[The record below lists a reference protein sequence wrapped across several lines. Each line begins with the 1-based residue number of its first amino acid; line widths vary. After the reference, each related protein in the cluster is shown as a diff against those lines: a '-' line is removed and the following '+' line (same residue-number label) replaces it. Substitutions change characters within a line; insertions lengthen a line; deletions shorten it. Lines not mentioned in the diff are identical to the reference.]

1 MIDVNMGLDGNFGV
15 YGGQF
20 VPENLKA
27 ALDEV
32 GAAFVKYKDD
42 PNFLAERQYYM
53 QHYQGRETPV
63 FHCAHLSAHCAV
75 KQGKSAGAQI
85 WLKREDL
92 NHLGAH
98 KVNNTVGQILLAK
111 RMGKKRII
119 AETGA
124 GQHGVAT
131 AATAALM
138 GMECVIYMGKK
149 DIERQKLNV
158 FRMEMMGAKVVA
170 ATKGYQGLKD
180 AVDMAIGDLIEN
192 LDTTFY
198 LLGSAVGPHPY
209 PAMVG
214 YFQSIVSLESRRQMQ
229 ESTGKLPTAVVACV
243 GGGSNAVGAFTHYL
257 NDENVRLVAAEPGGK
272 GLNYGQHAASL
283 SLGKPA
289 VVHGYKAYV
298 LSDEQGEPAEVHSVS
313 AGLDYPGV
321 SPFLSYLK
329 DEGRIDCQVVSDK
342 EALDAFFLLSR
353 TEGILP
359 ALESAHAVA
368 CAMRLAATMGEGD
381 TILVNLSGRGDK
393 DVAQVEEMVARGEYT
408 FSE

>member
-1 MIDVNMGLDGNFGV
+1 MIDTNMGLDGNFGD
-15 YGGQF
+15 YGGQY
-20 VPENLKA
+20 VPEDLKV

-32 GAAFVKYKDD
+32 GAAFIKYKDD
-42 PNFLAERQYYM
+42 PDFIAERQYYM
-53 QHYQGRETPV
+53 KHYQGRETPI
-63 FHCAHLSAHCAV
+63 FYCEHLH
-75 KQGKSAGAQI
+75 KYLGKGAKI

-138 GMECVIYMGKK
+138 DMECIIYMGKK
-149 DIERQKLNV
+149 DIDRQGLNV
-158 FRMEMMGAKVVA
+158 FRMQMMGAKVVA

-192 LDTTFY
+192 LDSTFY

-214 YFQSIVSLESRRQMQ
+214 YFQSIISQESRAQMLG
-229 ESTGKLPTAVVACV
+229 STGKLPSAVVACV

-257 NDENVRLVAAEPGGK
+257 NDSSVNLVAAEPGGK
-272 GLNYGQHAASL
+272 SLDYGQHAASL
-283 SLGKPA
+283 TLGQPA
-289 VVHGYKAYV
+289 IVHGYKAYV
-298 LSDEQGEPAEVHSVS
+298 LSDAQGEPAEVHSVS

-329 DEGRIDCQVVSDK
+329 DQGRLDCQVVSDK

-353 TEGILP
+353 CEGILP

-368 CAMRLAATMGEGD
+368 AALRLAPTLSADEN
-381 TILVNLSGRGDK
+381 ILVNLSGRGDK
-393 DVAQVEEMVARGEYT
+393 DVAQVEAMVKQGDYT
-408 FSE
+408 PNF

>member
-1 MIDVNMGLDGNFGV
+1 MIDLTLGYDGAFGE

-20 VPENLKA
+20 VPE
-27 ALDEV
+27 ALQVALNEV
-32 GAAFVKYKDD
+32 GEAFLRYKDD
-42 PNFLAERQYYM
+42 PQFIAERQHYM
-53 QHYQGRETPV
+53 KNYQGRETPI
-63 FHCAHLSAHCAV
+63 FYCEQLTQKC
-75 KQGKSAGAQI
+75 GGAQI

-138 GMECVIYMGKK
+138 GMECVIYMGQK
-149 DIERQKLNV
+149 DIERQRLNV

-180 AVDMAIGDLIEN
+180 AVDMAIEDLVQN
-192 LDTTFY
+192 MDSTFY
-198 LLGSAVGPHPY
+198 LLGSAVGPYPY

-214 YFQSIVSLESRRQMQ
+214 YFQSVVSEESRRQMQ
-229 ESTGKLPTAVVACV
+229 ETIGKLPDAVLACV
-243 GGGSNAVGAFTHYL
+243 GGGSNAVGAFMHYL
-257 NDENVRLVAAEPGGK
+257 NDDSVQIVAVEPGGR
-272 GLNYGQHAASL
+272 GTEYGQHAASL
-283 SLGKPA
+283 CLGKPA
-289 VVHGYKAYV
+289 VIHGYKSYV
-298 LSDEQGEPAEVHSVS
+298 LCDEAGEPDEVHSVS

-321 SPFLSYLK
+321 SPFLAYLK
-329 DEGRIDCQVVSDK
+329 DQGRIVCESVTDK
-342 EALDAFFLLSR
+342 EALDAFFALSR

-368 CAMRLAATMGEGD
+368 SAMRLAPTLPKEAVL
-381 TILVNLSGRGDK
+381 LVNLSGRGDK
-393 DVAQVEEMVARGEYT
+393 DVAQVEAMVAQGEYVP
-408 FSE
+408 SAM

>member
-1 MIDVNMGLDGNFGV
+1 MFDTALGLDGNFGQ

-20 VPENLKA
+20 VPEQLKE
-27 ALDEV
+27 ALNEV
-32 GAAFVKYKDD
+32 AEAFFTYKDEAQ
-42 PNFLAERQYYM
+42 FIAERQHYM
-53 QHYQGRETPV
+53 KHYQGRETPI
-63 FHCAHLSAHCAV
+63 FYCERLSEVANQGTNNGV
-75 KQGKSAGAQI
+75 KI
-85 WLKREDL
+85 YLKREDL

-138 GMECVIYMGKK
+138 GMECVIYMGQK
-149 DIERQKLNV
+149 DIERQRLNV

-180 AVDMAIGDLIEN
+180 AVDMAIGDLMEN
-192 LDTTFY
+192 LHNTFY

-214 YFQSIVSLESRRQMQ
+214 YFQSIISQESRRQML
-229 ESTGKLPTAVVACV
+229 EETGKLPAAVIACV
-243 GGGSNAVGAFTHYL
+243 GGGSNAVGSFTHYL
-257 NDENVRLVAAEPGGK
+257 NDTSVRLVAAEPGGK
-272 GLNYGQHAASL
+272 SLNYGQHAATL
-283 SLGKPA
+283 ALGKPGI
-289 VVHGYKAYV
+289 VHGYKAYV

-321 SPFLSYLK
+321 SPLLSHLK
-329 DEGRIDCQVVSDK
+329 DQNRLECQVVSDK

-353 TEGILP
+353 SEGILP

-368 CAMRLAATMGEGD
+368 AALQLAPSLNAGD
-381 TILVNLSGRGDK
+381 HILVNLSGRGDK
-393 DVAQVEEMVARGEYT
+393 DVAQVEAMVANGEYVL
-408 FSE
+408 

>member
-1 MIDVNMGLDGNFGV
+1 MSQEALTTGYFGP

-20 VPENLKA
+20 VPEQLKV

-32 GAAFVKYKDD
+32 AAAFIRYKDD
-42 PNFLAERQYYM
+42 PEFIAERQSYM
-53 QHYQGRETPV
+53 THYQGRATPV
-63 FHCAHLSAHCAV
+63 FFCRNLTEHF
-75 KQGKSAGAQI
+75 GGAQI

-138 GMECVIYMGKK
+138 GMECVIYMGEK
-149 DIERQKLNV
+149 DIERQRLNV

-170 ATKGYQGLKD
+170 ATQGYKGLKE
-180 AVDMAIGDLIEN
+180 AVDLAIGDLLEH
-192 LDTTFY
+192 LDSTFY

-209 PAMVG
+209 PSMVG
-214 YFQSIVSLESRRQMQ
+214 YFQSIVSEESRKQMQ
-229 ESTGKLPTAVVACV
+229 ELTGKLPDAVLACV

-257 NDENVRLVAAEPGGK
+257 DDAGVRLIGVEPGGR
-272 GLNYGQHAASL
+272 GNDYGQHAATL
-283 SLGKPA
+283 CLGEPG
-289 VVHGYKAYV
+289 VIHGFKAYM
-298 LSDEQGEPAEVHSVS
+298 LKDAQGEPAEVHSIS

-321 SPFLSYLK
+321 SPILSHLK
-329 DEGRIDCQVVSDK
+329 DQGRAEFVSITDK
-342 EALDAFFLLSR
+342 EAVHAFFCLSR
-353 TEGILP
+353 MEGIIP
-359 ALESAHAVA
+359 ALESSHA
-368 CAMRLAATMGEGD
+368 LAQALKMAPGMGKD
-381 TILVNLSGRGDK
+381 QTLLVNLSGRGDK
-393 DVAQVEEMVARGEYT
+393 GVAQMEEMVERGEFT
-408 FSE
+408 TDI

>member
-1 MIDVNMGLDGNFGV
+1 MIDITMGFDGNFGE

-20 VPENLKA
+20 VPEALKE
-27 ALDEV
+27 ALNEV
-32 GAAFVKYKDD
+32 GKAFLQYKDD
-42 PNFLAERQYYM
+42 ATFIAERKHYM
-53 QHYQGRETPV
+53 QNYQGRETPV
-63 FHCAHLSAHCAV
+63 FYCEQLSKKCN
-75 KQGKSAGAQI
+75 GAQI

-180 AVDMAIGDLIEN
+180 AVDMAIEDLVQN
-192 LDTTFY
+192 MHSTFY
-198 LLGSAVGPHPY
+198 LLGSAVGPYPY

-214 YFQSIVSLESRRQMQ
+214 YFQSVVSEESRQQMLAQ
-229 ESTGKLPTAVVACV
+229 IGKLPDAVLACV
-243 GGGSNAVGAFTHYL
+243 GGGSNAVGAFMHYL
-257 NDENVRLVAAEPGGK
+257 NDAEVRIIATEPGGR
-272 GLNYGQHAASL
+272 GNGYGQHAASL
-283 SLGKPA
+283 CLGKPA
-289 VVHGYKAYV
+289 VIHGYKSYV
-298 LSDEQGEPAEVHSVS
+298 LCNEEGEPDEVHSVS

-321 SPFLSYLK
+321 SPFLAHLK
-329 DEGRIDCQVVSDK
+329 DIGRIECQSVTDK
-342 EALDAFFLLSR
+342 EALDAFFMLAQS
-353 TEGILP
+353 EGILP

-368 CAMRLAATMGEGD
+368 AAMRLAPSLSKDAVL
-381 TILVNLSGRGDK
+381 LVNLSGRGDK
-393 DVAQVEEMVARGEYT
+393 DVAQVEAMVAKGEYIPQK
-408 FSE
+408 